1 MDMSLGRTQIQPRCY
16 GIESQCLSYSAHT
29 LVTLL
34 PALNEHFFLCVYPEL
49 HLNANDLHVSLH
61 INITKVEIMDT
72 NIAGYLTGI

>member
-1 MDMSLGRTQIQPRCY
+1 MDMSQGRTQIQPRYY
-16 GIESQCLSYSAHT
+16 GIESQCLSHLAHT

-34 PALNEHFFLCVYPEL
+34 PALNEHFYLYVCPEL

-61 INITKVEIMDT
+61 INIIKVEIMDT